1 MAVSTVKVSINGQ
14 TYDLNYNSETDR
26 WEKKLIAP
34 GVINAVSNSKYYYPV
49 TLTITDD
56 AGNTTTKDDTDPT
69 WGDNLK
75 LIINM
80 FKIDWGPD
88 DYYNA
93 EDFNRVENNTLEV
106 VKLIN
111 ELLGSDIKLEPVVT
125 NRNYSSIEFPDSLNR
140 IERNIEKDSSL
151 NLNGIVPMKT
161 TWKVG
166 DSFSYRDANR
176 LENNL
181 YIIYSLLI
189 KNIGNV
195 PYCGTF
201 NCGSQ
206 VI

>member
-1 MAVSTVKVSINGQ
+1 MAISTVKVSINGS
-14 TYDLNYNSETDR
+14 TYDLTYNSETGK

-34 GVINAVSNSKYYYPV
+34 GVINAVTNSKYYYPV

-56 AGNTTTKDDTDPT
+56 AGNTTIKDDTDPT
-69 WGDNLK
+69 WGENLK

-106 VKLIN
+106 AKLIN
-111 ELLGSDIKLEPVVT
+111 ELLGSDVKLEPIVT
-125 NRNYSSIEFPDSLNR
+125 DRDYSSIEFPDSLNR
-140 IERNIEKDSSL
+140 IERNIQKDSNL

-166 DSFSYRDANR
+166 DKFSYKDANR

-189 KNIGNV
+189 KNVGNV
-195 PYCGTF
+195 PYCGSF
-201 NCGSQ
+201 NCGSR

>member
-1 MAVSTVKVSINGQ
+1 MAVSTVKASKNGQ

-195 PYCGTF
+195 PYCGIF

>member
-161 TWKVG
+161 TW
-166 DSFSYRDANR
+166 
-176 LENNL
+176 NL
-181 YIIYSLLI
+181 
-189 KNIGNV
+189 
-195 PYCGTF
+195 F
-201 NCGSQ
+201 GSQ
-206 VI
+206 NWTYSSNIAVPCFFPYMDVVIL